1 MGNKLTNN
9 HANVH
14 NTKDEP
20 LRKWVGSAI
29 LLLDLDAF
37 FASVEQLDHPE
48 WKGKPVIVGGSP
60 EKRGVVLTAS
70 YEARKYGVHSA
81 MASQTA
87 KKLCPNAV
95 WTNGNFHRYRE
106 ISKQVMKILYN
117 ESPHLMQ
124 VSIDEAF
131 LDISPTRINKEH
143 PVVIAKRIQKQ
154 VSKLGITCSIG
165 VGTSKAIAKIASNMN
180 KPHGLTVIYPG
191 EERAFLA
198 PLPIKEMSG
207 IGPVAQVSLRKFGI
221 HTLGDV
227 AHADIGILKKVFGKN
242 ADMMRLR
249 CVGVD
254 TPIIDSPEPA
264 KSISNEISL
273 AKSTANRIDLE
284 ALIATSAHKVGR
296 RLRLKGVEGST
307 LHLKIRFENLT
318 RKTCQKRISDLGTNE
333 LVWLP
338 YLYSM
343 LDEIWDGCELVRLIG
358 VGVSDFNGKPVQAS
372 LFENGPSLKNESPLI
387 TNAKK
392 NKKLLETTDAI
403 AEKFGEDLVQFGHE
417 IRIKGGTTGSSSK
430 NPHDY
435 KD

>member
-1 MGNKLTNN
+1 MDNKLTNN

-14 NTKDEP
+14 NAKDKP

-60 EKRGVVLTAS
+60 EKRGVVSTAS

-106 ISKQVMKILYN
+106 MSKQVMKILYN

-165 VGTSKAIAKIASNMN
+165 IGTSKAIAKIA
-180 KPHGLTVIYPG
+180 
-191 EERAFLA
+191 
-198 PLPIKEMSG
+198 
-207 IGPVAQVSLRKFGI
+207 
-221 HTLGDV
+221 
-227 AHADIGILKKVFGKN
+227 
-242 ADMMRLR
+242 
-249 CVGVD
+249 
-254 TPIIDSPEPA
+254 
-264 KSISNEISL
+264 
-273 AKSTANRIDLE
+273 
-284 ALIATSAHKVGR
+284 
-296 RLRLKGVEGST
+296 
-307 LHLKIRFENLT
+307 
-318 RKTCQKRISDLGTNE
+318 
-333 LVWLP
+333 
-338 YLYSM
+338 
-343 LDEIWDGCELVRLIG
+343 
-358 VGVSDFNGKPVQAS
+358 
-372 LFENGPSLKNESPLI
+372 
-387 TNAKK
+387 
-392 NKKLLETTDAI
+392 
-403 AEKFGEDLVQFGHE
+403 
-417 IRIKGGTTGSSSK
+417 
-430 NPHDY
+430 
-435 KD
+435 